1 MIEGFKILYTII
13 KDRIFLNRTWQET
26 KKEIDGRVKKDS
38 VFKIVEPAVRK
49 VMTDAGVVQREF
61 KA

>member
-13 KDRIFLNRTWQET
+13 KDKKNYNRTWQET

-49 VMTDAGVVQREF
+49 AMTDAGMVQREF